1 MIIMSESDGYKQV
14 ATILGYPDSAHLRR
28 WLEYIMTEEQARLVA
43 SLPGEADELAK
54 KLKLDVGKVKK
65 LIRDLYEK
73 GVIVPKNFE
82 TLEGM
87 RFIPSVIFLHDRML
101 AIKNWKSKL
110 PRLAE
115 VVNDFLEKEFF
126 PASAAQYAKA
136 EQPAQRILTAYKTI
150 LDSPELLPEDDVRTI
165 LKQSKTISVVPCSCR
180 VRTGACKKTQIDVCM
195 QFNRSAEYG
204 IAVGME
210 GPGKALSY
218 EEAMEVIDAA
228 EEAGL
233 VHLWGN
239 SARMSGSSL
248 CSCCDCCCIIGLPY
262 VEFHLPAAKRYSK
275 SRYEAKVDPKV
286 CIGCSD
292 EPSPPCITIA
302 PRYFKGCI
310 KMEGRPDTKDYKA
323 VVSSENCYGCGACVL
338 KCPVGA
344 IKMELVRPADH
355 IPSISAP
362 RA

>member
-1 MIIMSESDGYKQV
+1 MSEDGYKQV
-14 ATILGYPDSAHLRR
+14 ATILGSPDSTYLRR
-28 WLEYIMTEEQARLVA
+28 WLEYIMTEEQARIVA
-43 SLPGEADELAK
+43 ALPAEADQLAQ
-54 KLKLDVGKVKK
+54 KLNMDVGKVKG

-87 RFIPSVIFLHDRML
+87 RFIPSPIFLHDRML
-101 AIKNWKSKL
+101 AIKNWRSRL
-110 PRLAE
+110 PDLADVIDE
-115 VVNDFLEKEFF
+115 FLEKDFF
-126 PASAAQYAKA
+126 PASAGQYAKA
-136 EQPAQRILTAYKTI
+136 AQPPQRVLPAYRSI
-150 LDSPELLPEDDVRTI
+150 EDSPELLPEDDVRTI
-165 LKQSKTISVVPCSCR
+165 LKEARTISVVPCSCR
-180 VRTGACKKTQIDVCM
+180 VRTGSCRRTQTDVCM

-204 IAVGME
+204 IAVGMD

-218 EEAMEVIDAA
+218 EEALAVIDAA

-233 VHLWGN
+233 IHLWGN
-239 SARMSGSSL
+239 MAKMSGTSL

-262 VEFHLPAAKRYSK
+262 LQYNIPASKRYAK
-275 SRYEAKVDPKV
+275 SRYEAKVDPDI

-292 EPSPPCITIA
+292 EPAPPCIAIA
-302 PRYFKGCI
+302 PKYFKGCI
-310 KMEGRPDTKDYKA
+310 TMYGRPGAEDYKA

-355 IPSISAP
+355 IPGIGAP
-362 RA
+362 K